1 MTDSASADR
10 KYDLYSQATKDN
22 PYPVFAAMRQ
32 HDPVFCQPGMSG
44 NVMIWFLTRYADVE
58 AMLRDDTRFVR
69 DEAIVSPRGPDHQP
83 DPLDELLSN
92 HMLNKDGDD
101 HRRLRALAGKA
112 FTPARIRALRP
123 HIQHLAEG
131 LIAAARP
138 LGHMDLIADYA
149 FQLPTIVI
157 SELLGVP
164 VEDRERFKDWSNA
177 FVAPALDEAAQA
189 RAVQLLQE
197 FVAYLRALFAKRR
210 QEPRDDLISA
220 LLQAEEAGDQ
230 LSEGELY
237 STVVLLIV
245 AGHETTVNLIGN
257 ATLALLRQPELADRL
272 RRNPAQ
278 MEAAVEE
285 FLRFDGPVERALVR
299 WAAMDCE
306 LGGQHIKRGD
316 LVIGILDAANRD
328 PAHAAHPDVLDLDRG
343 PQRHLAFGHGA
354 HYCLGAPLARLEGE
368 IALNT
373 LLQRLPTLRLATPE
387 ASLRWRTIPM
397 FRGLASLPVAW
408 STTHSQ

>member
-1 MTDSASADR
+1 MTDLGPTER

-32 HDPVFCQPGMSG
+32 NDPVFCQPGINR
-44 NVMIWFLTRYADVE
+44 NVMIWFLTRYEDVE

-69 DEAIVSPRGPDHQP
+69 DESILSPRGPDHQP
-83 DPLDELLSN
+83 DPLDELLNN
-92 HMLNKDGDD
+92 HMLNKDGAD
-101 HRRLRALAGKA
+101 HRRLRALAGRA

-123 HIQHLAEG
+123 DVQELAED
-131 LIAAARP
+131 LVAAVRSR
-138 LGHMDLIADYA
+138 GQMDLIADYA

-164 VEDRERFKDWSNA
+164 VDDRERFKDWSNA
-177 FVAPALDEAAQA
+177 FVAPALDEAARA
-189 RAVQLLQE
+189 RAVQRLHE
-197 FVAYLRALFAKRR
+197 FVAYLRALFAARR
-210 QEPRDDLISA
+210 QQPRDDLISA
-220 LLQAEEAGDQ
+220 LLQAEESGDQ

-237 STVVLLIV
+237 STVVILIV

-257 ATLALLRQPELADRL
+257 AMLALLRQPELADRL

-299 WAAMDCE
+299 WATEDIEM
-306 LGGQHIKRGD
+306 GGHAIKRGD

-328 PAHAAHPDVLDLDRG
+328 PQHAANPDVLDLDRG

-373 LLQRLPTLRLATPE
+373 LLQHLPELRLAAPE
-387 ASLRWRTIPM
+387 SGLRWRTIPM
-397 FRGLASLPVAW
+397 FRGLAALPVEW
-408 STTHSQ
+408 SVTKS

>member
-1 MTDSASADR
+1 MTDLGPTER

-32 HDPVFCQPGMSG
+32 NDPVFCQPGINR
-44 NVMIWFLTRYADVE
+44 NVMIWFLTRYEDVE

-69 DEAIVSPRGPDHQP
+69 DESILSPRGPDHQP
-83 DPLDELLSN
+83 DPLDELLNN
-92 HMLNKDGDD
+92 HMLNKDGAD
-101 HRRLRALAGKA
+101 HRRLRALAGRA

-123 HIQHLAEG
+123 DVQELAED
-131 LIAAARP
+131 LVAAVRSR
-138 LGHMDLIADYA
+138 GQMDLIADYA

-177 FVAPALDEAAQA
+177 FVAPALDEAARA
-189 RAVQLLQE
+189 RAVQRLHE
-197 FVAYLRALFAKRR
+197 FVAYLRALFAARR
-210 QEPRDDLISA
+210 QQPRDDLISA
-220 LLQAEEAGDQ
+220 LLQAEESGDQ

-237 STVVLLIV
+237 STVVILIV

-257 ATLALLRQPELADRL
+257 AMLALLRQPELADRL

-299 WAAMDCE
+299 WATEDIEM
-306 LGGQHIKRGD
+306 GGHAIKRGD

-328 PAHAAHPDVLDLDRG
+328 PQHAANPDVLDLDRG

-373 LLQRLPTLRLATPE
+373 LLQHLPELRLAAPE
-387 ASLRWRTIPM
+387 SGLRWRTIPM
-397 FRGLASLPVAW
+397 FRGLAALPVEW
-408 STTHSQ
+408 SVTKS